1 MALPHLSPEAS
12 GNYVVEFVIALFFV
26 VLSALG
32 IVFRMYIGRV
42 TQRLDQVAKR
52 LEALEHERIKK
63 WDEHTEQSNIRQ
75 LEIEKRLSRC
85 ELIAETLFR
94 TIGTG
99 QQLVGRRLEA
109 FDKDP
114 NGGL

>member
-12 GNYVVEFVIALFFV
+12 GNYVVEFVVALFFV

-32 IVFRMYIGRV
+32 IVFRMYIGRI

-52 LEALEHERIKK
+52 LELLEHERIKK
-63 WDEHTEQSNIRQ
+63 WDEHTEQSTIRQ
-75 LEIEKRLSRC
+75 IELEKRLSRC
-85 ELIAETLFR
+85 ELISETLFR

-99 QQLVGRRLEA
+99 QQLVGRKLEI
-109 FDKDP
+109 FDNET
-114 NGGL
+114 NGRR

>member
-1 MALPHLSPEAS
+1 MASLPPSHFSPEDAGS
-12 GNYVVEFVIALFFV
+12 YVIEFIVSLFFV

-42 TQRLDQVAKR
+42 TQRLDQVAKK
-52 LEALEHERIKK
+52 LELLEHERTKK
-63 WDEHTEQSNIRQ
+63 WEEHSEQTALRQ
-75 LEIEKRLSRC
+75 IEIEKRLSRC

-99 QQLVGRRLEA
+99 QQLVGRKLEV
-109 FDKDP
+109 FDKE
-114 NGGL
+114 

>member
-1 MALPHLSPEAS
+1 MAAPHLSPEAS
-12 GNYVVEFVIALFFV
+12 GTYVVEFVVSLFFV

-32 IVFRMYIGRV
+32 IVFRMYIGRI

-52 LEALEHERIKK
+52 LETLEHERIKK
-63 WDEHTEQSNIRQ
+63 WDEHTEQSTLRQ
-75 LEIEKRLSRC
+75 LELEKRLSRC

-109 FDKDP
+109 FDSNDNNK
-114 NGGL
+114 

>member
-1 MALPHLSPEAS
+1 MPMPSPPISPEQAGS
-12 GNYVVEFVIALFFV
+12 YVIEFIVSLFFV

-63 WDEHTEQSNIRQ
+63 WDEHTEQTTIRQ
-75 LEIEKRLSRC
+75 IELEKRLSRC
-85 ELIAETLFR
+85 ELISETLFR

-99 QQLVGRRLEA
+99 SQLVGRKLEA
-109 FDKDP
+109 LDKE
-114 NGGL
+114 